1 MSTGAA
7 WNNAAGKFQQYTVA
21 DRYDE
26 SGNPIYNGDTTSYT
40 WLPDDPVE
48 QQGPASPQTAVDGPP
63 PLDFSDDDS
72 GGYEDIFDGGDTEA
86 WDASSDQQNGQH
98 GNGGSQNGSYDPTG
112 SPMDGGSD
120 YGDNGYDENDLEFWD
135 DFWEP
140 GGGKPPKNYGG
151 GGGGNQPGG
160 TDYTPPPSNYA
171 GGPSYGGID
180 QTQQDDHWGASYG
193 GLGQDPYLKAL
204 QEFSQPFKQFFNQM
218 QFNNF

>member
-1 MSTGAA
+1 MSAGYGAA
-7 WNNAAGKFQQYTVA
+7 INPATGQMQ
-21 DRYDE
+21 RY
-26 SGNPIYNGDTTSYT
+26 YGDGFDSSTYT
-40 WLPDDPVE
+40 WLQDDPT
-48 QQGPASPQTAVDGPP
+48 PSTDAATPQAVDGPP
-63 PLDFSDDDS
+63 QLDFSDDS
-72 GGYEDIFDGGDTEA
+72 GDYGDIFNEGDTQG
-86 WDASSDQQNGQH
+86 WDASNDQQDGPSSPGQQS
-98 GNGGSQNGSYDPTG
+98 GGSQDSYDPSG

-171 GGPSYGGID
+171 GGPTYGGID